1 MPAVVGKSSNGQV
14 ASTEARLFAL
24 NADALNRVVGSLFT
38 KALTLAVRLTGS
50 ESRVVARY
58 RPVELRPVLEL
69 EPQLTMRASR
79 LRNELSLGPITDEA
93 YRSEEHT
100 SELQSLMRI
109 SYA

>member
-1 MPAVVGKSSNGQV
+1 MPSVVGQSSNGQV

-69 EPQLTMRASR
+69 EPPLTMRASR
-79 LRNELSLGPITDEA
+79 LRNEISLGPITDEEYNLA
-93 YRSEEHT
+93 DRKST
-100 SELQSLMRI
+100 SLTTDTNATL
-109 SYA
+109 